1 MKVIIKLFATLRDG
15 RGKIVEDEYDEGTQ
29 IHQIIKDLNIEEK
42 EIAILLKNG
51 ILAKTDDVINEGDY
65 LSVFPPVG
73 GGWYLVKLWRKAVKI
88 PWGNFYRFIY

>member
-15 RGKIVEDEYDEGTQ
+15 RGKIVEAEYDEGTQ

-65 LSVFPPVG
+65 LSIFPPVG
-73 GGWYLVKLWRKAVKI
+73 GG
-88 PWGNFYRFIY
+88 